1 MSQIEAEGLAL
12 TVSGRTI
19 LENINIGIGEGE
31 FIGLIGANGAGKSS
45 LLRALAGLQQ
55 VSAGNVR
62 YQGQAMQAMDQSTRA
77 RFIGYLPQQAPLHWD
92 LTVESVVALG
102 RLPWRDWWRGD
113 SDAEHAIEHALQV
126 AELNELRNRT
136 VENLSGGERMRVML
150 ARLFA
155 GTPNV
160 VLADEPTAA
169 LDAYHQIQVMELLRA
184 HADKGGAVIA
194 VLHDLVLG
202 ARFCDRLVLLDHG
215 RVEANDVPERVL
227 DEERLRKCYGVDVRR
242 IECDGEVLVVPWRR
256 AGSRAPDHG

>member
-1 MSQIEAEGLAL
+1 MSQLQGSGLAL

-19 LENINIGIGEGE
+19 LDNIDVAISEGE

-45 LLRALAGLQQ
+45 LLRILAGLQEAT
-55 VSAGNVR
+55 AGAINYKGR
-62 YQGQAMQAMDQSTRA
+62 AIHEMDPASRA

-92 LTVESVVALG
+92 LTVENVVALG
-102 RLPWRDWWRGD
+102 RLPWRNWWQGD
-113 SDAEHAIEHALQV
+113 SDAEQAIEHALHV
-126 AELNELRNRT
+126 AELEALRDRS

-160 VLADEPTAA
+160 VLADEPTTA
-169 LDAYHQIQVMELLRA
+169 LDAYHQIQVMELLRS

-202 ARFCDRLVLLDHG
+202 ARFCDRLILLDHG
-215 RVEANDVPERVL
+215 RVEANDVPQQVL
-227 DEERLRKCYGVDVRR
+227 DEDRLRKCYGVDVRR

-256 AGSRAPDHG
+256 AEPQAPDHG

>member
-102 RLPWRDWWRGD
+102 RLPWRDW
-113 SDAEHAIEHALQV
+113 
-126 AELNELRNRT
+126 
-136 VENLSGGERMRVML
+136 
-150 ARLFA
+150 
-155 GTPNV
+155 
-160 VLADEPTAA
+160 
-169 LDAYHQIQVMELLRA
+169 
-184 HADKGGAVIA
+184 
-194 VLHDLVLG
+194 
-202 ARFCDRLVLLDHG
+202 
-215 RVEANDVPERVL
+215 
-227 DEERLRKCYGVDVRR
+227 
-242 IECDGEVLVVPWRR
+242 
-256 AGSRAPDHG
+256 